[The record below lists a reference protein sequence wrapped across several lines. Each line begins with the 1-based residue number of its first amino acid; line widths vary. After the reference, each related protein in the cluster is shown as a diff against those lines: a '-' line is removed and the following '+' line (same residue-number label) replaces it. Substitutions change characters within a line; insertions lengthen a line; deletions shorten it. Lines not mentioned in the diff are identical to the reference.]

1 MDQAMANLYW
11 RRFVD
16 QSAEGKLAF
25 DKFFLGR
32 DAAAAEAEEYIGSPE
47 KRRKFKDLTGHST
60 RDFIKVLEDHI
71 AKATTDDA
79 TEEHKDILDTF
90 LFVMRNMGATPAEL
104 NGAINARRSEMGG
117 WDRDPITFIANKTG
131 DEVIRLKGDNRM
143 IFNKAALL
151 QAWAASGTR
160 KNPKTTEL
168 LTSADIEEGGL
179 VVEEDA
185 GEMPE
190 DLAGGR
196 RRRRTKKPK
205 RARRKTRRGKNI
217 R

>member
-1 MDQAMANLYW
+1 MDKDRADAFW
-11 RRFVD
+11 RRFVEN
-16 QSAEGKLAF
+16 SANGKLAF
-25 DKFFLGR
+25 DGFFLGR
-32 DAAAAEAEEYIGSPE
+32 DAAATEAEYFIGSPK
-47 KRRKFKDLTGHST
+47 KRGMFKDSTGHST

-71 AKATTDDA
+71 ANATTDDA
-79 TEEHKDILDTF
+79 EAEHKDILETF
-90 LFVMRNMGATPAEL
+90 LFVMGNMGVTPAEL
-104 NGAINARRSEMGG
+104 NGTINARRSEMGG
-117 WDRDPITFIANKTG
+117 WDRDPITFLPNKTG
-131 DEVIRLKGDNRM
+131 DEVIRLKRDNRM

-168 LTSADIEEGGL
+168 LTSADIEEGIL
-179 VVEEDA
+179 AVEEDA
-185 GEMPE
+185 GEMPK

-196 RRRRTKKPK
+196 RRKTRKLK